1 MGDGIVIGGGRA
13 AGCRAGIEREL
24 GRALSRHK
32 IKPASITWEE
42 HMLSK
47 NWISALVGAV
57 TVAGLLCLSGPSRA
71 QSFPSRTITVIAPY
85 SAGSPA
91 DTLARRLA
99 EGMAKSLSATVI
111 VENVVG
117 AGGIIGTLRAQKA
130 APDGHT
136 LLIGTQGTMMMN
148 RFIYKNLRYKPDEDF
163 APVVNLVEFPN
174 LVVAPASLKVGT
186 LKEFVSL
193 ARERAAAG
201 QPLTYGSGGVG
212 SSAHLAAELLKM
224 QAGIELTHVPYKS
237 VADTLSDLLSGRI
250 DLIFGNVG
258 VFGPHVQQGA
268 LVGLAV
274 TAPERS
280 QVLPEVPTIGE
291 AGYPHAEFSVW
302 LGLFAPS
309 GTPEDI
315 LAKLRSAAVA
325 SMAVPATV
333 ASFASEGANVRADAK
348 QPFKAFIAQ
357 DAAKWQPIIG
367 KLGILLDN

>member
-1 MGDGIVIGGGRA
+1 MF
-13 AGCRAGIEREL
+13 
-24 GRALSRHK
+24 
-32 IKPASITWEE
+32 
-42 HMLSK
+42 SK
-47 NWISALVGAV
+47 NWLSALVTSIA
-57 TVAGLLCLSGPSRA
+57 ALGLVSLSGPAFA
-71 QSFPSRTITVIAPY
+71 QSFPSKTITVIAPY

-136 LLIGTQGTMMMN
+136 LLIGTQGTLMMN
-148 RFIYKNLRYKPDEDF
+148 KFIYKNLRYKPGEDF
-163 APVVNLVEFPN
+163 DPVVNLVEFPN
-174 LVVAPASLKVGT
+174 LVVAPASLKVKT
-186 LKEFVSL
+186 LSEFVSL
-193 ARERAAAG
+193 AKERAAAG
-201 QPLTYGSGGVG
+201 KPLTYGSGGVG

-224 QAGIELTHVPYKS
+224 RAGIELTHVPYKS
-237 VADTLSDLLSGRI
+237 VADTLPDLLSARI

-258 VFGPHVQQGA
+258 VFGSHVQQGS

-280 QVLPEVPTIGE
+280 KALPNVPAIGE
-291 AGYPHAEFSVW
+291 AGYPDAEFSVW

-309 GTPEDI
+309 RTPEDI
-315 LAKLRSAAVA
+315 LAKLRSAAIA
-325 SMAVPATV
+325 SMTVPATV
-333 ASFASEGANVRADAK
+333 TSFVSEGANVRADST
-348 QPFKAFIAQ
+348 QPFKSFIAQ

-367 KLGILLDN
+367 KLGIELDN